1 MTSKRLAAVPSG
13 PVVMTR
19 VMQWLRF
26 FMHNRDYQRY
36 CWARRSK
43 RESVQRELE
52 GQYLGLPELYDDWGD
67 IHAADLVNDAK
78 AQRAWWQSRAHLF
91 WDMPMVAWIED
102 PFTYKARPG
111 YMLVELPLM
120 DTKADALRIFER
132 FLDLNEQGRKRA
144 QESTKPLFRLIA
156 QKRPG
161 AKYHYHPEGW
171 QLNAATKKAVAKAE
185 YVGRLGY
192 LKTSDG
198 KPLSLTDKVLAIKQD
213 PKNPFGW
220 SLTEQD
226 KRDIAK
232 GVFKKGLFGG
242 SEVTLVKRA
251 QKDFDAYVRNT
262 IYGRFP
268 DNS

>member
-1 MTSKRLAAVPSG
+1 MNPDTPWY
-13 PVVMTR
+13 MNR
-19 VMQWLRF
+19 VLQWLFF
-26 FMHNRDYQRY
+26 FMHNRDYRRY
-36 CWARRSK
+36 CWSRRVK
-43 RESVQRELE
+43 REEVQRELE
-52 GQYLGLPELYDDWGD
+52 CQYPNLTELYDDWGD
-67 IHAADLVNDAK
+67 IHAVDLFGDTA
-78 AQRAWWQSRAHLF
+78 AQLEWWKPRARLF
-91 WDMPMVAWIED
+91 WDLPRIEWIDE
-102 PFTYKARPG
+102 PSTYKPRPG

-120 DTKADALRIFER
+120 ETKADAMRVFER

-144 QESTKPLFRLIA
+144 HESTKPLFRLVA

-161 AKYHYHPEGW
+161 SKYHFHPDGW
-171 QLNAATKKAVAKAE
+171 QLSAATKKALAKAA
-185 YVGRLGY
+185 YVGRLRY
-192 LKTSDG
+192 RKTAEG

-220 SLTEQD
+220 ALTEQD

-232 GVFKKGLFGG
+232 GVYKKGLFGG

>member
-1 MTSKRLAAVPSG
+1 MNRIL
-13 PVVMTR
+13 
-19 VMQWLRF
+19 QWLWF
-26 FMHNRDYQRY
+26 FLNNRDYRRY
-36 CWARRSK
+36 CWARRTK
-43 RESVQRELE
+43 RDAVCLELQQ
-52 GQYLGLPELYDDWGD
+52 QYPGLTELFDDWGD
-67 IHAADLVNDAK
+67 IHAVDLFGDAA
-78 AQRAWWQSRAHLF
+78 AQREWWEPRSHLF
-91 WDMPMVAWIED
+91 WDLPHIKWIEE
-102 PFTYKARPG
+102 PSEYKPRAG

-120 DTKADALRIFER
+120 KTKAEALRMFEK
-132 FLDLNEQGRKRA
+132 FLDLNETGRKRA
-144 QESTKPLFRLIA
+144 HESTKPQFRLIM

-161 AKYHYHPEGW
+161 SKYHYHPEGW
-171 QLNAATKKAVAKAE
+171 KLSTATRKALAKAA
-185 YVGRLGY
+185 YVGRLRY
-192 LKTSDG
+192 RKTPAG
-198 KPLSLTDKVLAIKQD
+198 KPLSLTDKVLAIKED

-232 GVFKKGLFGG
+232 GVYKKGLFGG